1 MRLTNDR
8 SYLQL
13 KANVD
18 GLRAKGIEVLYS
30 DLIYIKLAEF
40 ERNEEK
46 QKKSFESILNE
57 NAALRAELKELHEM
71 NSRLREALQRQS
83 ADNYE
88 YE

>member
-18 GLRAKGIEVLYS
+18 GLRKKGFEVLYS
-30 DLIYIKLAEF
+30 DLIYIKLAEY

-46 QKKSFESILNE
+46 QKKSFESIVNE

-71 NSRLREALQRQS
+71 NSRLREALQRQI
-83 ADNYE
+83 ADE
-88 YE
+88 FVFD

>member
-18 GLRAKGIEVLYS
+18 GLRKKGFEVLYS
-30 DLIYIKLAEF
+30 DLIYIKLAEY

-46 QKKSFESILNE
+46 QKKSFESIVNE

-71 NSRLREALQRQS
+71 NSRLREALQRQT
-83 ADNYE
+83 ADE
-88 YE
+88 FVFD

>member
-18 GLRAKGIEVLYS
+18 GLRQKGFEVLYS
-30 DLIYIKLAEF
+30 DLIYIKLAEY

-46 QKKSFESILNE
+46 QKKSFESIVNE

-71 NSRLREALQRQS
+71 NSRLREALQRQT
-83 ADNYE
+83 ADE
-88 YE
+88 FVFD